1 MPDISEESPERGRL
15 VRTLIGVMGR
25 DGWQVTHA
33 AAEGYERPGE
43 VDGAVPDVVAMKDG
57 VLSYGKAETC
67 ESFQSQ
73 RSIVQIRLLSGRT
86 MQGSGKSITLYL
98 IVPRACYRDLLQTI
112 DAAFSRRDILAFSG

>member
-1 MPDISEESPERGRL
+1 MPVVSEEGPEHGRL
-15 VRTLIGVMGR
+15 VRTLVGIMGR
-25 DGWQVTHA
+25 DGWQVSHA
-33 AAEGYERPGE
+33 AADGYDQPSE
-43 VDGAVPDVVAMKDG
+43 VDGAVPDVVAWKDG
-57 VLSYGKAETC
+57 VMSYGKAETC

-86 MQGSGKSITLYL
+86 MPNGGKSIPLYL

>member
-86 MQGSGKSITLYL
+86 MKDGKTSITLYL
-98 IVPRACYRDLLQTI
+98 IVPKACYRDLLQTI
-112 DAAFSRRDILAFSG
+112 DAAFSRRDILVFSG